1 MKKMA
6 AGLERFLALGCGLAA
21 LLSLGSLFEG
31 GSPAALVLAA
41 ALLAAAR
48 GLSLLAERSE
58 RAALRARRRRQRTT
72 QRRAHRLSLIH
83 IFKTP
88 EELARERAE
97 KSQ

>member
-41 ALLAAAR
+41 ALQAAPR
-48 GLSLLAERSE
+48 GLSLFAERSE

-72 QRRAHRLSLIH
+72 QRRAHRR
-83 IFKTP
+83 
-88 EELARERAE
+88 LAASALKKPASPAPDLRVA
-97 KSQ
+97 

>member
-6 AGLERFLALGCGLAA
+6 AGLERFLALSCGLAA

-58 RAALRARRRRQRTT
+58 RVALRARRRRQRTT
-72 QRRAHRLSLIH
+72 QRRAHCRLAASAL
-83 IFKTP
+83 KKP
-88 EELARERAE
+88 ASPAPDLRVA
-97 KSQ
+97 

>member
-58 RAALRARRRRQRTT
+58 RAALRARRRRQRTCLLYT
-72 QRRAHRLSLIH
+72 SRAPGWSRKTSRR
-83 IFKTP
+83 
-88 EELARERAE
+88 
-97 KSQ
+97 